1 MVVKQ
6 ISSIY
11 KENSSRQL
19 LIKTDA
25 LINFTWIILSGPKIG
40 GLQMKKK
47 ALATIVAT
55 VTAFSSLLAGCGT
68 TATTGTADNT
78 STEAAAETAA
88 QTASTEATTESA
100 PATGDGTVI
109 RLVNNKAE
117 IADGLSKLVAAYK
130 EQTGVT
136 VDVETIGGGQDTQ
149 AIMKQYFQ
157 ADNMPDIFIFEGDTH
172 YETWKDHLVDLS
184 DEAWVQDTEAEYV
197 NGGKVY
203 GFPTTTE
210 AIGLTYNA
218 SILEKAGVD
227 PKSITGPESMRA
239 AFEKIDSMKDELGLT
254 SVIGYYTEPANLWW
268 TAGQHLFGTYLDSG
282 LSRDDTT
289 YLDMINDGGKL
300 DPERIGAFAQMV
312 ALFNE
317 YTDPNGISGTYDDQ
331 VNGFASGKYAFV
343 SQGSWIGAVLT
354 GTGAQLYADAG
365 NFKVGMIPY
374 AFIEGQDTI
383 QTNSPNWWG
392 LYNGGNVD
400 AAKAFIQWCSENDG
414 GQEILAK
421 DCGCISPFKSST
433 FMPDDP
439 FADTIAEYTAAGKT
453 SAWHWQSW
461 KEGLAQNVTCVIFQD
476 FAKGSIKTTDEFIS
490 TLSKAIETYYAQ

>member
-1 MVVKQ
+1 
-6 ISSIY
+6 
-11 KENSSRQL
+11 
-19 LIKTDA
+19 
-25 LINFTWIILSGPKIG
+25 
-40 GLQMKKK
+40 MKKK
-47 ALATIVAT
+47 ALAT
-55 VTAFSSLLAGCGT
+55 LLAAATMLSTVLVGCGT
-68 TATTGTADNT
+68 TGSADTSATDTATTQAPAATQAATQAPAD
-78 STEAAAETAA
+78 
-88 QTASTEATTESA
+88 TASTDAAS
-100 PATGDGTVI
+100 GDGTTI

-117 IADGLSKLVAAYK
+117 IQDGLTKLVDAYK
-130 EQTGVT
+130 AQTGVT
-136 VDVETIGGGQDTQ
+136 VEIDTIGGGQDTQ
-149 AIMKQYFQ
+149 AILKQYYQ
-157 ADNMPDIFIFEGDTH
+157 AENMPDIFIFEGDTQ
-172 YETWKDHLVDLS
+172 YDTWKDLLVDLS
-184 DEAWVQDTEAEYV
+184 GEAWVNDTEAEYV

-210 AIGLTYNA
+210 AIGLAYNA

-227 PKSITGPESMRA
+227 PKSITGPDSMRA
-239 AFEKIDSMKDELGLT
+239 AFEKVNSMKDELGLT
-254 SVIGYYTEPANLWW
+254 AVIGYYTEPANLWW

-300 DPERIGAFAQMV
+300 DPDRMKAFAEMV

-317 YTDPNGISGTYDDQ
+317 YTDPNGISGTYDEQ

-343 SQGSWIGAVLT
+343 SQGSWIGATLT
-354 GTGAQLYADAG
+354 GQSADLYNAAG
-365 NFKVGMIPY
+365 NFKIGMIPY

-400 AAKAFIQWCSENDG
+400 AAKAFIQWCSQNDG

-453 SAWHWQSW
+453 SAWHWQGW
-461 KEGLAQNVTCVIFQD
+461 KAGLAQNVSCVVFHD
-476 FAKGSIKTTDEFIS
+476 FAKGSFKTTDDFIS
-490 TLSKAIETYYAQ
+490 TLQKAVENYYAQ

>member
-1 MVVKQ
+1 
-6 ISSIY
+6 
-11 KENSSRQL
+11 
-19 LIKTDA
+19 
-25 LINFTWIILSGPKIG
+25 
-40 GLQMKKK
+40 MKKK

-78 STEAAAETAA
+78 STKAAAETTA

-400 AAKAFIQWCSENDG
+400 AAKAFIQWCADNDG

-433 FMPDDP
+433 FAPDDP
-439 FADTIAEYTAAGKT
+439 FAETIAEYTAAGKT
-453 SAWHWQSW
+453 SAWHWQGW
-461 KEGLAQNVTCVIFQD
+461 KAGLAQNVSCGVFVD
-476 FAKGSIKTTDEFIS
+476 FAKGQIKTPEEFVK
-490 TLSKAIETYYAQ
+490 TLQTAVENYYAQQ